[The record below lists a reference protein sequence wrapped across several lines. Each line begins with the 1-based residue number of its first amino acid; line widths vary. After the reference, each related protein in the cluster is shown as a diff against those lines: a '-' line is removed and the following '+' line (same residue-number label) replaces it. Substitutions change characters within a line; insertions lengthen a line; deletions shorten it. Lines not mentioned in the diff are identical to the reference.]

1 MYNFFNS
8 VRQYVWLNG
17 LLYLIFGLFF
27 LFDPRQT
34 LSAFIWLFAAFFVI
48 FGIINLIASLRVH
61 SQTGIYD
68 VGLSIGIFQLILA
81 VLILVFAKPL
91 LAFIPII
98 TGVTLIILGIS
109 EIIDAFSR
117 RQFIN
122 VVPLPMIIYGII
134 LILIGIVLTFNPFTT
149 VLVLLQFFGAILIV
163 NAIMDFIGMW
173 RWK

>member
-1 MYNFFNS
+1 
-8 VRQYVWLNG
+8 
-17 LLYLIFGLFF
+17 
-27 LFDPRQT
+27 
-34 LSAFIWLFAAFFVI
+34 
-48 FGIINLIASLRVH
+48 
-61 SQTGIYD
+61 
-68 VGLSIGIFQLILA
+68 
-81 VLILVFAKPL
+81 VFAKPL
-91 LAFIPII
+91 IAFIPII
-98 TGVTLIILGIS
+98 TGITLIILGIS